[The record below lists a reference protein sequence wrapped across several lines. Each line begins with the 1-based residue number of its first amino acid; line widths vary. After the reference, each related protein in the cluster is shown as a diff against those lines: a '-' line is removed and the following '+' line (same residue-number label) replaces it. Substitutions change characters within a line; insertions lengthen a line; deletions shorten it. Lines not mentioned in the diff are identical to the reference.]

1 MRIWGIQS
9 GIREI
14 DEQIQ
19 SLGQEFTGE
28 FEFKSAAL
36 KPLWQHV
43 SSLLGYSHDS
53 FFEHGADQLVAPW
66 PDIIIN
72 GHPSTAAI
80 ALIIK
85 QRTQNKSFLINLHK
99 PENSSHN
106 FDLIVAPEHE
116 KLQGTNILTT
126 TGYLTNIKPEK
137 IKKQNYTA
145 PFGENP
151 PPHILVL
158 GGNESQTVILS
169 DNEITAIAEDLCSF
183 HSKIGGT
190 LIITK
195 LVDPDYRLKSKIE
208 ANQGVPVA
216 SFDDNNSLM
225 SAFAWADVIVCLGD
239 EIFTLSMACSTG
251 KPVLHYK
258 FNHDAP
264 HGFAEFYQKLLSMNM
279 IATINDNLQKV
290 SYLPLREAERV
301 AGHICQLLH
310 KKNKVNVLL

>member
-19 SLGQEFTGE
+19 SLGQALSGQ

-43 SSLLGYSHDS
+43 TSLLGYSHDS
-53 FFEHGADQLVAPW
+53 FFEYGADQLIAPW

-72 GHPSTAAI
+72 GHPVTAAI

-85 QRTQNKSFLINLHK
+85 QRTQNKSFLINVHK
-99 PENSSHN
+99 PEIALHN

-116 KLQGTNILTT
+116 KLQGVNVLTT
-126 TGYLTNIKPEK
+126 TGYLNNIKPEK
-137 IKKQNYTA
+137 LKKQNYTS
-145 PFGENP
+145 PFDQITS
-151 PPHILVL
+151 PHILVL
-158 GGNESQTVILS
+158 GGNESQTAILNDS
-169 DNEITAIAEDLCSF
+169 EITSIAEDLCRF
-183 HSKIGGT
+183 QDKIGGT

-195 LVDPDYRLKSKIE
+195 SIDPDQRLKSKIE
-208 ANQGVPVA
+208 SVQRIPVI
-216 SFDDNNSLM
+216 SFDHNGLLM
-225 SAFAWADVIVCLGD
+225 NAFTWADVIVCLGD

-258 FNHDAP
+258 LNHTAP

-279 IATINDNLQKV
+279 IATIHDNLQKV
-290 SYLPLREAERV
+290 SYLPLQEAERV

-310 KKNKVNVLL
+310 KKHKVNVLL